1 MDKSPD
7 YNRKLKITVIILF
20 VLFAGSFFFLLQNL
34 EKVRQQDEKIS
45 DLTNISQHQQEQI
58 SQLENTTIS
67 LQQNLSMTREQLT
80 NETRVRQTYEREI
93 LNLTMVAKSDYGVMA
108 IDENDKGKLIPLEVI
123 IKNGSGNLFINVA
136 NVLFD
141 EELQLSAQT
150 AVKVARETTGANL
163 ANKDVL
169 INIESPP
176 EAQGLIIQGG
186 SAGAAMSLAA
196 MAAMQGK
203 TIRNDVLITGT
214 INDDHSIGRVG
225 AVRAKAL
232 AAKES
237 GAVLFLVPVGQKSDV
252 GDIGIGIREVG
263 IIEDAMQYAIQSP

>member
-1 MDKSPD
+1 MKSQD
-7 YNRKLKITVIILF
+7 HNSKLKIIVIILSI
-20 VLFAGSFFFLLQNL
+20 LLAGSSFFLLQNL
-34 EKVRQQDEKIS
+34 EKVRQQNETIS
-45 DLTNISQHQQEQI
+45 DLINLSQKQKEQI

-80 NETRVRQTYEREI
+80 NETRVRQTYEQEI
-93 LNLTMVAKSDYGVMA
+93 INLTMVAKSDYGVLA

-186 SAGAAMSLAA
+186 SAGAAMTLAA

-203 TIRNDVLITGT
+203 IVRNDILITGT
-214 INDDHSIGRVG
+214 INNDHSIGRIG

-252 GDIGIGIREVG
+252 GEIGIEVREIG
-263 IIEDAMQYAIQSP
+263 IIEDAMEYAIQ